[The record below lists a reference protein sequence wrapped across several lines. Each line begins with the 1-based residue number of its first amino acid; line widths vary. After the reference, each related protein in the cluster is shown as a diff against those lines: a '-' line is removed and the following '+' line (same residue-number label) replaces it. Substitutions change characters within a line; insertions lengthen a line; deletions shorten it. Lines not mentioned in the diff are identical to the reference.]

1 MLNEN
6 KNNTESSSLDYKSK
20 LTNTYIDTKSTRD
33 KSNKAPNPPR
43 RVTRGNIRDYAAL
56 NNP

>member
-1 MLNEN
+1 MLN
-6 KNNTESSSLDYKSK
+6 KNNTESSSLDYKSE
-20 LTNTYIDTKSTRD
+20 LTNIYIDTKLTRD

-43 RVTRGNIRDYAAL
+43 RVTRSNVRDYAAL